1 MSSLSEFRRGHI
13 GRALFRA
20 RGVFEAQFDV
30 RIRQAG
36 FADFRSADVDVIARL
51 PLEGGARITEIA
63 AALPISKQAVAKSV
77 ESLER
82 RGYVARRPDPT
93 DGRAQRIVFA
103 SRGEAF
109 LATAQTVIAEIE
121 AEWEDRL
128 GRDEFAALKRG
139 LLAVA
144 DALGPRDLL

>member
-1 MSSLSEFRRGHI
+1 MSSLSEFRRAHI

-20 RGVFEAQFDV
+20 RSVFEAQFDV

-36 FADFRSADVDVIARL
+36 FADFRTADVDIIARL

-63 AALPISKQAVAKSV
+63 ATLPISKQAVAKSV
-77 ESLER
+77 ESLVQ
-82 RGYVARRPDPT
+82 RGYVAREPDPH

-103 SRGEAF
+103 ERGRSF
-109 LATAQTVIAEIE
+109 LATAQVVIPEIE

-128 GRDEFAALKRG
+128 GREEFAALKRG
-139 LLAVA
+139 LLAIA
-144 DALGPRDLL
+144 DALGSKDPL